1 VPELGLFPLPIVLVP
16 TERIPL
22 HIFEPRYIELI
33 GECRR
38 TGADFGLVLATGDGA
53 VHEIGTRARVL
64 EVLDEEP
71 DGTMDIVVEGGER
84 FRLLELTSGRSFTTG
99 LVETVEDDADDEPDP
114 ADLAHALTLFERLA
128 DTAASDV
135 DVPTADTPDL
145 DFQLAAR
152 VDFGADAKQELIA
165 ATSRRARV
173 ARLLELLEQAIE
185 AVRLERILHERA
197 EGNGKVA
204 PLDPG
209 TAPDEDDSP
218 SA

>member
-22 HIFEPRYIELI
+22 HIFEPRYVELI
-33 GECRR
+33 GECRQA
-38 TGADFGLVLATGDGA
+38 GVEFGLVLATGDGA

-64 EVLDEEP
+64 DVLDEQA

-84 FRLLELTSGRSFTTG
+84 FRLLELTSGRAFATG
-99 LVETVEDDADDEPDP
+99 LVEPVADDPGDEPDP
-114 ADLAHALTLFERLA
+114 ADLARALSLFERLA
-128 DTAASDV
+128 DTAESDV
-135 DVPTADTPDL
+135 DVPTAETPQL

-152 VDFGADAKQELIA
+152 VDFGAEAKQELLA
-165 ATSRRARV
+165 ATSRSARV
-173 ARLLELLEQAIE
+173 TRLLELLEQAIE

-204 PLDPG
+204 PLDP
-209 TAPDEDDSP
+209 DSP
-218 SA
+218 PD

>member
-1 VPELGLFPLPIVLVP
+1 MPELGLFPLPIVLVP

-38 TGADFGLVLATGDGA
+38 ADTDFGLVLGTGDGA

-64 EVLDEEP
+64 EVLDEQP
-71 DGTMDIVVEGGER
+71 DGTMDVVVEGGER
-84 FRLLELTSGRSFTTG
+84 FRLLELTSGRPFATG
-99 LVETVEDDADDEPDP
+99 LVEPVEDDPGDEADP
-114 ADLAHALTLFERLA
+114 ADLAQALALFARLA
-128 DTAASDV
+128 ETAESDV
-135 DVPTADTPDL
+135 DVPTADLPDL

-152 VDFGADAKQELIA
+152 VDFGAEAKQELLA

-185 AVRLERILHERA
+185 AVRLERILHDRA

-204 PLDPG
+204 PLDP
-209 TAPDEDDSP
+209 DSP
-218 SA
+218 